1 MQRACSSS
9 SRFHLGGEQT
19 PAFNARLNGVGVAFC
34 NVTGVR
40 VLAIIARSRTT
51 KCPIRAGDNRI
62 MHGSATA
69 HTRTHYPNDSI
80 CLERR
85 QCSAY
90 VCVCPFYST
99 ILSDQRNCRLR
110 ACWRNRNAR
119 QHNQACVHLNAPV
132 RINTHTDMFR

>member
-34 NVTGVR
+34 NVMGVR

-90 VCVCPFYST
+90 VCVCVSILFNNIERST
-99 ILSDQRNCRLR
+99 ELPT
-110 ACWRNRNAR
+110 AR
-119 QHNQACVHLNAPV
+119 VLAQSKCAPA
-132 RINTHTDMFR
+132 